1 MKKVCLST
9 KLVELFMSFNKLM
22 QTAKEFYE
30 MAILKEIVFLKINN
44 IRFRWVQIR
53 IESYC
58 FLLNQGLLSYVDLQI
73 FFLSTIFYTY
83 C

>member
-1 MKKVCLST
+1 
-9 KLVELFMSFNKLM
+9 MSFNKLM

-44 IRFRWVQIR
+44 THWSRWVQIR
-53 IESYC
+53 IESYR
-58 FLLNQGLLSYVDLQI
+58 FLLNQGLLSYLDLQI
-73 FFLSTIFYTY
+73 FFLSTTFSTY

>member
-1 MKKVCLST
+1 
-9 KLVELFMSFNKLM
+9 MSFNKLM

-44 IRFRWVQIR
+44 IRLRWKQIR
-53 IESYC
+53 IESYR
-58 FLLNQGLLSYVDLQI
+58 FLLNQGLLSYLDLQI
-73 FFLSTIFYTY
+73 FFLSTTFSTY